1 MDKINLLRGL
11 PAIDRVLGTA
21 KAAEL
26 KQRWLAR
33 LVDDEV
39 RAVVADVRAQI
50 QAGEDPGDMAPD
62 ALAERAE
69 VRLACHLSPG
79 VVRCINATGVVLHTG
94 LGRAVLP
101 KAAIDALAREV
112 GGYSIV
118 SVDRQEGDRIRRESA
133 VARMLSALTGAQA
146 ATVVNN
152 NAAATLIALNTLAAG
167 REAIIS
173 RGQLVEIGGSFRM
186 PDVFLA
192 AGVTLREVG
201 TTNRTHERDYADAI
215 GPDTGLLLRV
225 HPSNF
230 RVLGFTREVGIEE
243 LIALGR
249 AHGIPVMDDLG
260 AGALLALPPEPEIA
274 ASLGAGADLVTCSG
288 DKLIGGPQSG
298 ILLGKGEWIDRVRR
312 NPLFRALRVDKLTL
326 AALEATLALFLRRD
340 GPGDDHPTLRMLR
353 LDADELRK
361 RAGSLRT
368 RIRRRVPGFQ
378 VHVLRGFSQV
388 GSGSLPGESLP
399 TSLISLSHASLTAST
414 LARLLRYGE
423 PPVYTRIVDDQV
435 CIDPRTLQPGDDKD
449 LIQALKDLA

>member
-1 MDKINLLRGL
+1 VDKINLLRGL
-11 PAIDRVLGTA
+11 PAIDRLLGTA
-21 KAAEL
+21 KVAEL
-26 KQRWLAR
+26 KQRWLGR

-62 ALAERAE
+62 ALAERTE
-69 VRLACHLSPG
+69 VRLACRLSPG

-101 KAAIDALAREV
+101 RSAVEALAREV
-112 GGYSIV
+112 AGYCIV

-133 VARMLSALTGAQA
+133 VARMLCALTGAEA
-146 ATVVNN
+146 VTVVNN
-152 NAAATLIALNTLAAG
+152 NAAATLIALNTLASG

-173 RGQLVEIGGSFRM
+173 RGQLVEIGGSYRM
-186 PDVFLA
+186 PDVFAA
-192 AGVTLREVG
+192 AGVALREVG
-201 TTNRTHERDYADAI
+201 TTNRTHEHDYADAI
-215 GPDTGLLLRV
+215 GADTGLLLRV
-225 HPSNF
+225 HPSNY
-230 RVLGFTREVGIEE
+230 RVLGFTHEVGIEE

-249 AHGIPVMDDLG
+249 AHGVPVMDDLG
-260 AGALLALPPEPEIA
+260 AGALIALAPEPEIA
-274 ASLGAGADLVTCSG
+274 ASLRAGADLVTCSG

-298 ILLGKGEWIDRVRR
+298 ILLGKREWIDRVRR

-353 LDADELRK
+353 MKADELRK
-361 RAGSLRT
+361 RASSLCT
-368 RIRRRVPGFQ
+368 RIRRGVPAFE
-378 VHVLRGFSQV
+378 VHSVRGFSQV

-399 TSLISLSHASLTAST
+399 TTLVSLSHKSLAAST
-414 LARLLRYGE
+414 LARVLRYGR
-423 PPVYTRIVDDQV
+423 PPVYTRIVDEHV

-449 LIQALKDLA
+449 LVQVLKELA